1 MLLQDKVV
9 IISGIGPGLGR
20 SIAIRS
26 AEQGAD
32 VVLAART
39 ASRLEEVAKEVTAP
53 GRWPCRRTL
62 LTRKRPSA

>member
-39 ASRLEEVAKEVTAP
+39 ASRLE
-53 GRWPCRRTL
+53 
-62 LTRKRPSA
+62 